1 MTAIVPIANFTTTAT
16 QNTVVFS
23 SITQIYRDLRI
34 VIRFSSSSNGSFNL
48 GIQSGSTSFIRS
60 RLMNRSGNSNPEW
73 SWSGTTLLFGHS
85 ATQSGPML
93 YELNIFDYSQTNKN
107 KPFTMVDGT
116 AQAGPNLGAMS
127 LQVGFWDSTS
137 AISTLTV
144 AANGGGTIPS
154 GTSIAIYGVTA

>member
-34 VIRFSSSSNGSFNL
+34 VIRFSSSSNSAFNL
-48 GIQSGSTSFIRS
+48 GIQSGTTQFYRI
-60 RLMNRSGNSNPEW
+60 RLMNRFGNSNPEQ
-73 SWSGTTLLFGHS
+73 SWTSGALLFGHS
-85 ATQSGPML
+85 SNQSGPML
-93 YELNIFDYSQTNKN
+93 YELNIFEYSQTNKN

-127 LQVGFWDSTS
+127 LQVGNWDSTA
-137 AISTLTV
+137 AISTLTI
-144 AANGGGTIPS
+144 AANGGGTIPA